1 MNNYPCL
8 TYSNGDILPFSSDL
22 ALNHTMMGFKIT
34 VDEFFELANWEH
46 KNKYTVMPLSYTEC
60 KDISDVFFQFAQSLK
75 YKANGENHCYTVW
88 DRFSKCYAKENIQ
101 IEDSNQISFECKD
114 KYGMQEVT
122 EKLNPLA
129 SKMFNCLSDIK
140 IIGNLEIKLP
150 EISFYIRNKE
160 KYSAI
165 ASKSGEIFELYIYY
179 RMLYSGVFDDIQMGV
194 EIIYNGTKNED
205 LKKQSYHD
213 NEIDIV
219 GVKGFTPILISCK
232 SIADYSENN
241 AGNKAIYEIL
251 SEAKQFIGIPVLA
264 VSRTLGGEKAETMA
278 GVDNLIKRAKICGV
292 HLIDANILR
301 DDNYF
306 FDAITRIITNKNLV
320 SPEDYK

>member
-1 MNNYPCL
+1 
-8 TYSNGDILPFSSDL
+8 
-22 ALNHTMMGFKIT
+22 
-34 VDEFFELANWEH
+34 
-46 KNKYTVMPLSYTEC
+46 
-60 KDISDVFFQFAQSLK
+60 
-75 YKANGENHCYTVW
+75 
-88 DRFSKCYAKENIQ
+88 
-101 IEDSNQISFECKD
+101 
-114 KYGMQEVT
+114 
-122 EKLNPLA
+122 
-129 SKMFNCLSDIK
+129 MFNCLSDIK